1 MRMTSLLEYMALPQK
16 QQPFARWGSTQP
28 KHTCFSLF
36 IFNVQYLE
44 LADAVLE
51 PF

>member
-1 MRMTSLLEYMALPQK
+1 MGMTSLLEYTALPQK
-16 QQPFARWGSTQP
+16 QQPFAHWGSTQL
-28 KHTCFSLF
+28 KHTCFFLF

-51 PF
+51 HF